1 MGSKGSLLSVSRP
14 LALAAAAAL
23 VVFTACGPLGSS
35 NDGHEIFVGA
45 LEDVVK
51 QPDLAMTEQRVQLA
65 TDAGFDALGI
75 TTPWAPGQTKPEPA
89 ELQLLR
95 NVADAAQSRKIRI
108 LLSVFQYQNRN
119 TPTTDEE
126 QQEFAEHT
134 AAIAREI
141 PSIREFIVG
150 NEPNLNGF
158 WFPQFGP
165 GGEDL
170 AAPAYTS
177 LLARTYDALKAVSP
191 DITVY
196 GGALAP
202 RGADNPDAS
211 RQTQSPTAFI
221 RGMGKAYR
229 ASGRTKPIM
238 DVFALHPYLERSQ
251 VPPGTKH
258 PLGTSIGLG
267 DFDKL
272 RKLLGEAFDGTGQ
285 QGSDVPVAYTEFGVQ
300 TRIPPD
306 HQGPYTNLQ
315 SPLAFDAVDEQTQA
329 EYYRD
334 AFALAS
340 CQEGVTGFLI
350 FHLIDEPDLNR
361 WQSGVSYADG
371 EPKSS
376 LEPVRKAAEEAR
388 DGKLAC
394 NVD

>member
-1 MGSKGSLLSVSRP
+1 VSRP

-23 VVFTACGPLGSS
+23 LVLAACGPLGSGD
-35 NDGHEIFVGA
+35 DGHKIFVGA

-51 QPDLAMTEQRVQLA
+51 QPDLATTEQRVQLA

-75 TTPWAPGQTKPEPA
+75 TTPWAPGQTEPEPG

-95 NVADAAQSRKIRI
+95 NVATAAQQRNIRI
-108 LLSVFQYQNRN
+108 LLSVFQYRNRD

-126 QQEFAEHT
+126 QRRFAEHT
-134 AAIAREI
+134 ATIAREL
-141 PSIREFIVG
+141 PTIRDFIVG

-165 GGEDL
+165 SGEDV

-202 RGADNPDAS
+202 RGADNPEAP
-211 RQTQSPTAFI
+211 RQTQSPAAFI
-221 RGMGKAYR
+221 RDIGKAYR

-238 DVFALHPYLERSQ
+238 DVFAIHPYLERSQ
-251 VPPGTKH
+251 LPPTTEH
-258 PLGTSIGLG
+258 PVGMAIGLA
-267 DFDKL
+267 DYDKL
-272 RKLLGEAFDGTGQ
+272 RGLLGEAFDGTAQ
-285 QGSDVPVAYTEFGVQ
+285 KGSDVPVAYTEFGVQ
-300 TRIPPD
+300 TTIPPE
-306 HQGPYTNLQ
+306 HQEPYTNLQ
-315 SPLAFDAVDEQTQA
+315 SPLAFDAVDEATQA
-329 EYYRD
+329 EYYRE

-361 WQSGVSYADG
+361 WQSGIYYADG

-376 LEPVRKAAEEAR
+376 LDEVRKAAEEAL
-388 DGKLAC
+388 DGKLECIA
-394 NVD
+394 D

>member
-1 MGSKGSLLSVSRP
+1 VSRP

-23 VVFTACGPLGSS
+23 LVLAACGPLGSGE
-35 NDGHEIFVGA
+35 DGHKIFVGA

-51 QPDLAMTEQRVQLA
+51 QPDLATTGQRVQLA

-75 TTPWAPGQTKPEPA
+75 TTPWAPGQTEPEPG

-95 NVADAAQSRKIRI
+95 NVATAAQQRNIRI
-108 LLSVFQYQNRN
+108 LLSVFQYRNRD

-126 QQEFAEHT
+126 QRQFAEHT
-134 AAIAREI
+134 ATIAREL
-141 PSIREFIVG
+141 PTIRDFIVG

-165 GGEDL
+165 SGEDV

-202 RGADNPDAS
+202 RGADNPEAP
-211 RQTQSPTAFI
+211 RQTQSPAAFI
-221 RGMGKAYR
+221 RDIGKAYR

-238 DVFALHPYLERSQ
+238 DVFAIHPYLERSQ
-251 VPPGTKH
+251 LPPTTEH
-258 PLGTSIGLG
+258 PVGMAIGLA
-267 DFDKL
+267 DYDKL
-272 RKLLGEAFDGTGQ
+272 RGLLGEAFDGTAQ
-285 QGSDVPVAYTEFGVQ
+285 KGSDVPVAYTEFGVQ
-300 TRIPPD
+300 TTIPPE
-306 HQGPYTNLQ
+306 HQEPYTNLQ
-315 SPLAFDAVDEQTQA
+315 SPLAFDAVDEATQA
-329 EYYRD
+329 EYYRE

-361 WQSGVSYADG
+361 WQSGIYYADG

-376 LEPVRKAAEEAR
+376 LDEVRKAAEEAL
-388 DGKLAC
+388 DGKLECIA
-394 NVD
+394 D